1 MRMNLDRQEIR
12 VLGSLIEKE
21 LSTPENYPLSLNA
34 LVAACNQKS
43 NREPAMALSEA
54 EVLAALE
61 RLGAR
66 GLARLTTVGGRVP
79 RYCHSVTD
87 KLSLAE
93 GPRAVLAELMLRG
106 PQTPGELR
114 SRCDRMAAFTDLAAV
129 EGALLK
135 LLQAGPPLVVRLP
148 RQPGRKEPR
157 YAQLFAGM
165 PEIAEI
171 AEESEAED
179 QRWESEERAAD
190 AGGGTPVRAARSG
203 GGGAAAARLATL
215 ESEVGEL
222 RGEVAGLRREIEELI
237 ASLS

>member
-1 MRMNLDRQEIR
+1 MKMNLDQLEIR

-43 NREPAMALSEA
+43 NREPAMSLTEA

-87 KLSLAE
+87 KLGLAE
-93 GPRAVLAELMLRG
+93 GPRALLAELMLRG

-114 SRCDRMAAFTDLAAV
+114 SRCDRMASFADVAAM
-129 EGALLK
+129 ESAMGA

-165 PEIAEI
+165 PEIAE
-171 AEESEAED
+171 ESETDD
-179 QRWESEERAAD
+179 QGWQSEEGTAD
-190 AGGGTPVRAARSG
+190 LEGGAPARAARSG
-203 GGGAAAARLATL
+203 GGGAAAARLAAL

-237 ASLS
+237 DSLS